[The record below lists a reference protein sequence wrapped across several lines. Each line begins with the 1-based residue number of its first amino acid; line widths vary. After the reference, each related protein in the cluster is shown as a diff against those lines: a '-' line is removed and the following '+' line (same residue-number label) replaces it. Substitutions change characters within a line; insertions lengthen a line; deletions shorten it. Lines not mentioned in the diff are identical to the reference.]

1 MSPCGKRRLPLLNV
15 VGVKSDGVHA
25 PTLRSHVSMFDGAP
39 GRKMKM
45 QFFAL
50 FFSTTFGAVVAP

>member
-1 MSPCGKRRLPLLNV
+1 MSNV
-15 VGVKSDGVHA
+15 VGLKSDGVHA

-45 QFFAL
+45 QFFAV
-50 FFSTTFGAVVAP
+50 FFSATFGAVVAP